1 MKWPARH
8 TAAVV
13 IATLSF
19 AAFLPVVLEKP
30 VRLDTAAPAD
40 RAVLAAPPST
50 VTLTFTHD
58 LDERDTH
65 ATTVDAS
72 GRVMDRRTPVV
83 EGRSITL
90 PVTIDGTGGYR
101 VVYHVRLVDGA
112 ELSGETA
119 FAVGDAGLLPP
130 ADRPVEVSAHHDIT
144 KIDPVTAV
152 VLGANVVVIAGIG
165 VQLIRRRRVRPVIST
180 D

>member
-1 MKWPARH
+1 MKRPARH
-8 TAAVV
+8 TAAVL

-30 VRLDTAAPAD
+30 VRLATAAPAD
-40 RAVLAAPPST
+40 RAVLSTPPST

-58 LDERDTH
+58 LDRRDTH
-65 ATTVDAS
+65 ATTVDAN
-72 GRVMDRRTPVV
+72 GRVMDQRIPVV
-83 EGRSITL
+83 EGRNLTL
-90 PVTIDGTGGYR
+90 PVTIDASGGYR
-101 VVYHVRLVDGA
+101 VVYHVRLLDGA

-130 ADRPVEVSAHHDIT
+130 ADAPTELSAHHDIT

-165 VQLIRRRRVRPVIST
+165 VQLIRRRRVQPVIPA